1 MLDSVRPDCTLNF
14 FLMKKLLI
22 LVAVTFVFIS
32 CDKLDEPEI
41 LGSYRNT
48 LDGCVPDPNPGL
60 TSCTRYITFSAGG
73 VAEILYGGDIIS
85 RTSYK
90 IKGQKIQ
97 IEKNDQFGLD
107 LTFKKLDDGSLR
119 EEGDKSIWERKP

>member
-1 MLDSVRPDCTLNF
+1 MLVSVRPDCTPNF
-14 FLMKKLLI
+14 FLMKNLLI

-41 LGSYRNT
+41 LGSYLNIPE
-48 LDGCVPDPNPGL
+48 GCIPDQNPGFNC
-60 TSCTRYITFSAGG
+60 SRYITLSAGG
-73 VAEILYGGDIIS
+73 VADILYGGDIIS

-90 IKGQKIQ
+90 IKGQEIK

-107 LTFKKLDDGSLR
+107 LTFIKLDDGSLR
-119 EEGDKSIWERKP
+119 EEGDQSIWERKP